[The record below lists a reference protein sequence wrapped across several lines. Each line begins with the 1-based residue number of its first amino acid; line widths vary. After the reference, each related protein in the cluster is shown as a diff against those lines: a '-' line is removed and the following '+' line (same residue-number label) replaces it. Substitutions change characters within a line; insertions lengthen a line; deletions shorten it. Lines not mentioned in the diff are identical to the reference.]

1 MNRPLAVL
9 VLAIG
14 LSAVC
19 YAVSASDLAGLVGYT
34 IVASTNASGELEGA
48 DFDKLVRL
56 DNGMVFE
63 FQTYDYF
70 YAYRPDVV
78 VFAKDLQL
86 PSGKS
91 FRDYKLV
98 IEDEDEVFDVIRIR

>member
-1 MNRPLAVL
+1 MIRAMAVI

-14 LSAVC
+14 LSPLC
-19 YAVSASDLAGLVGYT
+19 HAVSSSDLGGLVGYT

-48 DFDKLVRL
+48 DYDKIVKLH
-56 DNGMVFE
+56 NGMVFE

-70 YAYRPDVV
+70 YAYRPDVIV
-78 VFAKDLQL
+78 LAKSFPLA
-86 PSGKS
+86 SGKS
-91 FRDYKLV
+91 FTDYKLI

>member
-1 MNRPLAVL
+1 MNRVLAVL
-9 VLAIG
+9 FLAIG
-14 LSAVC
+14 LSPLCHAI
-19 YAVSASDLAGLVGYT
+19 SASDLGSLMGYT
-34 IVASTNASGELEGA
+34 IVASTNAAGELDGA
-48 DFDKLVRL
+48 DYDKVVKL

-70 YAYRPDVV
+70 YAYRPDVI
-78 VFAKDLQL
+78 VFAKTFAL

-91 FRDYKLV
+91 FTDYKLI